1 MKIKLIKLALNKEF
15 YDKNSHLIEPT
26 MFEDFMAYFY
36 QAILFAHQ
44 KYKRTINLDELE
56 QIILM
61 NNPTM
66 SEAQKELI
74 EQIMVR
80 IKAEPEIGPDVATDV
95 LRSAWR
101 EETGRRISKIGL
113 DIIEGKSSLEDVSSI
128 IARAGDSFIPDDGL
142 VPITTDVDDVLSA
155 LDKRIAWKFN
165 LPSLATVVPGISGG
179 EFTIIFARPEV
190 GKTASWV
197 SFVCGPEGFAWQG
210 ANVHIIVNEEPAI
223 RTMLRCISSASGLTR
238 DEIKANPGKAKLE
251 WNKIRQNISIV
262 DDVDMNMDRLNA
274 YAKKNRPDILIL
286 DQLDKVSVSGA
297 FARKDEMLGETY
309 QRAREIGKRWDCSV
323 VGLTQASADA
333 EGKTKLHYSMM
344 AESKT
349 SKAAE
354 ADLIIGVGRQF
365 EKLED
370 PLRFFTLSKNKISG
384 RHATVHGM
392 LSEQISRLVA

>member
-1 MKIKLIKLALNKEF
+1 
-15 YDKNSHLIEPT
+15 
-26 MFEDFMAYFY
+26 MAYFY
-36 QAILFAHQ
+36 QALLFGHH
-44 KYKRTINLDELE
+44 KYGRSINLDELE

-66 SEAQKELI
+66 SEAQKELVQ
-74 EQIMVR
+74 QIMVR
-80 IKAEPEIGPDVATDV
+80 IKAEPDIGPDVATDV

-101 EETGRRISKIGL
+101 EETGRRISKVGL
-113 DIIEGKSSLEDVSSI
+113 DIIEGKATLEDISALVAS
-128 IARAGDSFIPDDGL
+128 AGDDFVPDEG
-142 VPITTDVDDVLSA
+142 VTPTPTDVAEVLAA
-155 LDKRIAWKFN
+155 LDKRIAWRFN
-165 LPSLATVVPGISGG
+165 LESLAAVVPGISGG

-197 SFVCGPEGFAWQG
+197 HFVCGPEGFAWQG
-210 ANVHIIVNEEPAI
+210 ANVHIIVNEEPSI
-223 RTMLRCISSASGLTR
+223 RTMLRCISSSSGMTREEIRTTPAKAAS
-238 DEIKANPGKAKLE
+238 E
-251 WNKIRQNISIV
+251 WNKIRQNVTMV
-262 DDVDMNMDRLNA
+262 DDVDMSMDRLNA
-274 YAKKNRPDILIL
+274 YTKKHRPDILII

-323 VGLTQASADA
+323 IGLTQASADA
-333 EGKTKLHYSMM
+333 EGKTQLHYSMM

-392 LSEQISRLVA
+392 LNEQTSRLVA